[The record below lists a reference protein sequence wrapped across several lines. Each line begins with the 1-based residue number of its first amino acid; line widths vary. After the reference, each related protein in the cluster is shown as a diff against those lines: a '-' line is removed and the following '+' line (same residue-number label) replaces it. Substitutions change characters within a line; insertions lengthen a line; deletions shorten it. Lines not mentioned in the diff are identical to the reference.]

1 MTRLQNYVVFTLVVL
16 CAQARRLPPQNVT
29 SGQAA
34 QSPQELP
41 SNVTS
46 DFPPC
51 ANIQFESV
59 VPVAYLGTT
68 AAPMSTA
75 VSPRL
80 VGGGIASASAGKGP
94 TIGFTPGGA
103 RGVDNFRRNIDED
116 YLPLPQDVTYEGIFN
131 EYFFD
136 IQGNNT
142 CDDLFC
148 PVFSMGVSPDPI
160 YPESGNELY
169 LAVGLDS
176 GLQDFGRKKLNVVVL
191 VDISGSMD
199 SLFDRYYY
207 DGLELEDSKEA
218 WKDTKMTVANKA
230 VIDMLKHLNEDDR
243 LSIVTFESSANV
255 EVDSTKVSQL
265 YMGIVQEKVGSF
277 APTGGTNMEAGYRL
291 ATEQVKKCYWC
302 IQDGMS
308 DYENRII
315 MLSDAQASTRAIMP
329 LLAYAYL
336 TPFWY
341 AQPNTYTQ
349 SDTLA
354 GLVQQRAEENIFT
367 SIIGVGL
374 DFNSELIEIL
384 TKTRGAN
391 YYNVFSPSQFRKK
404 MDEEFDYMVTPLVFD
419 LKIEIVP
426 ASFNEGNGWQVI
438 KVYGSPDVDGGLNK
452 EGTFFE
458 VNTLFPTPKTEE
470 GIKGGVVLLKMFKP
484 DANISL
490 TVKITYKDRD
500 TLQTF
505 ESTVDVDVLNS
516 VPDTVFFGSTGVEKA
531 ILLARYVDLLRGW
544 IVDQREVLEKPVY
557 SPEQEEFFVIPNR
570 FCGYYPKNLV
580 LTLADGGCSVAQFV
594 KPYSPILPFFEII
607 IEDNSD
613 RWERTSL
620 PVTVSNEQGQVFYEF
635 LKYMNVTIIS
645 VGDESLIQEVD
656 LLNKLIEVAV

>member
-131 EYFFD
+131 DYFFD
-136 IQGNNT
+136 TQGNNT
-142 CDDLFC
+142 QACEELFC
-148 PVFSMGVSPDPI
+148 PAFSVGVSPDPI

-176 GLQDFGRKKLNVVVL
+176 GLAVADFGRKKLNVVVL
-191 VDISGSMD
+191 VDISGSMG
-199 SLFDRYYY
+199 SPFDRYYY
-207 DGLELEDSKEA
+207 DGLESEDSEEA
-218 WKDTKMTVANKA
+218 WQDDKMMVANKA

-243 LSIVTFESSANV
+243 LSIVTFESSAYV

-265 YMGIVQEKVGSF
+265 DMASVQEKVGSF

-291 ATEQVKKCYWC
+291 ATEQVKKCNQC
-302 IQDGMS
+302 IEDGMS

-315 MLSDAQASTRAIMP
+315 MITD
-329 LLAYAYL
+329 
-336 TPFWY
+336 
-341 AQPNTYTQ
+341 AQPNTGTIS

-367 SIIGVGL
+367 SIIGIGL

-404 MDEEFDYMVTPLVFD
+404 MDEEFDFMVTPLVFD
-419 LKIEIVP
+419 LQLEIDS

-438 KVYGSPDVDGGLNK
+438 KVYGSPNVDGGLNK
-452 EGTFFE
+452 EGTFIE
-458 VNTLFPTPKTEE
+458 VNTLFPTPKMEE

-484 DANISL
+484 DADIPLSL
-490 TVKITYKDRD
+490 KVSYKDRD

-505 ESTVDVDVLNS
+505 ESRADVDVLNS
-516 VPDTVFFGSTGVEKA
+516 VPDRVFFDSTGVEKA

-544 IVDQREVLEKPVY
+544 IVDQREVLEKPEEPVFYPEHNCAVY
-557 SPEQEEFFVIPNR
+557 PPEREEFFVIPDR
-570 FCGYYPKNLV
+570 FCGYYPKELV
-580 LTLADGGCSVAQFV
+580 STLDNGGCSVAQFV

-620 PVTVSNEQGQVFYEF
+620 PLTVSEEQGQVFYEF
-635 LKYMNVTIIS
+635 KKYMNTTIVS

>member
-1 MTRLQNYVVFTLVVL
+1 
-16 CAQARRLPPQNVT
+16 
-29 SGQAA
+29 
-34 QSPQELP
+34 
-41 SNVTS
+41 
-46 DFPPC
+46 
-51 ANIQFESV
+51 
-59 VPVAYLGTT
+59 
-68 AAPMSTA
+68 
-75 VSPRL
+75 
-80 VGGGIASASAGKGP
+80 
-94 TIGFTPGGA
+94 
-103 RGVDNFRRNIDED
+103 
-116 YLPLPQDVTYEGIFN
+116 
-131 EYFFD
+131 
-136 IQGNNT
+136 
-142 CDDLFC
+142 
-148 PVFSMGVSPDPI
+148 
-160 YPESGNELY
+160 
-169 LAVGLDS
+169 
-176 GLQDFGRKKLNVVVL
+176 
-191 VDISGSMD
+191 
-199 SLFDRYYY
+199 
-207 DGLELEDSKEA
+207 
-218 WKDTKMTVANKA
+218 
-230 VIDMLKHLNEDDR
+230 
-243 LSIVTFESSANV
+243 
-255 EVDSTKVSQL
+255 
-265 YMGIVQEKVGSF
+265 
-277 APTGGTNMEAGYRL
+277 MEAGYRL
-291 ATEQVKKCYWC
+291 ATEQVKKCNQC
-302 IQDGMS
+302 IEDGMS

-315 MLSDAQASTRAIMP
+315 MITD
-329 LLAYAYL
+329 
-336 TPFWY
+336 
-341 AQPNTYTQ
+341 AQPNTGTIS